1 MENWFKYICFFL
13 TENIKAVKKETNNKF
28 GIYCYKSYGPESYF
42 LAFQSGKKMKEPM
55 LRIDN
60 LEYTIDTQILVPG
73 KKNKNYYHA
82 EEVGI
87 FKIIFE

>member
-1 MENWFKYICFFL
+1 
-13 TENIKAVKKETNNKF
+13 
-28 GIYCYKSYGPESYF
+28 
-42 LAFQSGKKMKEPM
+42 MKEPM